1 MDINRVGL
9 PNEFAEA
16 ELFGYENGA
25 FISAIQRKLG
35 KTEFTYGRNI
45 FLDDEVSELS
55 LRTHP
60 KLLRIPINFDHE
72 PEDVRSL
79 LIKMTQ
85 EKQVYLLKKLF
96 IEIKLKE
103 DDYKPRKT
111 TEVMVIELSNLYS
124 K

>member
-55 LRTHP
+55 LRT
-60 KLLRIPINFDHE
+60 
-72 PEDVRSL
+72 
-79 LIKMTQ
+79 
-85 EKQVYLLKKLF
+85 
-96 IEIKLKE
+96 
-103 DDYKPRKT
+103 
-111 TEVMVIELSNLYS
+111 EVMVIELSNLYS